1 MPLKLTWMK
10 GGTPLFFP
18 VTLLFGK
25 RGLKT
30 LIKNSLVTKHLSRK
44 ILILMNPQLRFYLLC
59 GPILWLV
66 DQKIR

>member
-10 GGTPLFFP
+10 GERRFFSGN
-18 VTLLFGK
+18 TAFWQA
-25 RGLKT
+25 RFEDSY
-30 LIKNSLVTKHLSRK
+30 KNSLVTKHLSRK

>member
-10 GGTPLFFP
+10 GGTLLFFP
-18 VTLLFGK
+18 VTPLFGK

-30 LIKNSLVTKHLSRK
+30 LTKSLLVTKHLSRK
-44 ILILMNPQLRFYLLC
+44 ILILMNPQLRFYLRC
-59 GPILWLV
+59 GPIPWWV